1 MRLTILTLLTCALV
15 NALPGE
21 VAPEKW
27 GGHQGKDGGKP
38 PMNGGVTKIYDGG
51 NGGGVG
57 GSVGSI
63 GIGNGNVCDTNAC
76 DTAVG
81 YIFLGT

>member
-1 MRLTILTLLTCALV
+1 
-15 NALPGE
+15 
-21 VAPEKW
+21 
-27 GGHQGKDGGKP
+27 
-38 PMNGGVTKIYDGG
+38 MNGGVTKIYDGG